1 MYPGFFAATTP
12 DKPAV
17 IMGRSREVVTYGE
30 LEERSARLAQLL
42 YARGLRPGDKIA
54 ILAENHPRFYEVY
67 WAALR
72 SGLYLTTVNRYL
84 APAEAAY
91 LVNDSGATALIT
103 TAQMAP
109 TAVPMLDLIPGCPVR
124 LLIDGVEDGFE
135 SYEAVLATYPA
146 QPLADQPRGDVMLYS
161 SGTTGRPKG
170 IERPL
175 RGKQIDDPSAP
186 VMAGTLRTLLGMD
199 EHSVYLC
206 PAPLYHAAGLQWSA
220 GTHELGGTVVVMEK
234 FDAEQFLA
242 LVEREAVTHTQVV
255 PTMLVRL
262 MKLAPEVRERYDH
275 SSLACVLHAAAP
287 CPVEV
292 KHQVIEWLG
301 PIVHEYFA
309 ATEGNG
315 MTYISAADWLEHPGS
330 VGRPLLGIPHIC
342 DEEGNEVPVGQTG
355 LIYFEQEQ
363 TPFEYHGDPEKTRAS
378 RHPAH
383 DNWSALGDIGYLDED
398 GYIFLTDR
406 KAFTIISGGV
416 NIYPA
421 EIESCLIM
429 HPQRDRRGRLR
440 PARPRNGRVRPRRGP
455 AGRRG
460 GGITR
465 TGRGALGLRPGTP
478 GPLQGAPGGRLPGR
492 AAPPAHGQAVQA
504 EPSATNTERPWHDA
518 RRRVHRTEWRRRHCA
533 ADPGPGPARVG
544 VGTHR
549 RAGRLGQLSRRP
561 HGERS
566 LPVPTRTSVRARF

>member
-17 IMGRSREVVTYGE
+17 IMGRSREVVTYGD

-42 YARGLRPGDKIA
+42 YARGLRSGDKIA
-54 ILAENHPRFYEVY
+54 ILAENHPRCYEIY

-109 TAVPMLDLIPGCPVR
+109 TAVPMLDLIPGCAVR

-175 RGKQIDDPSAP
+175 RGTQIDDPSAP

-262 MKLAPEVRERYDH
+262 MKLAPEVREGYDH

-429 HPQRDRRGRLR
+429 HP
-440 PARPRNGRVRPRRGP
+440 RVTDVAVFGLPDPEMGEYVHAVVQP
-455 AGRRG
+455 AGGAEGSPELAEALLDYAREHLARYKVP
-460 GGITR
+460 R
-465 TGRGALGLRPGTP
+465 VVDFRAELPRLPTGKLYKQGLRDEYRK
-478 GPLQGAPGGRLPGR
+478 AM
-492 AAPPAHGQAVQA
+492 A
-504 EPSATNTERPWHDA
+504 
-518 RRRVHRTEWRRRHCA
+518 
-533 ADPGPGPARVG
+533 
-544 VGTHR
+544 
-549 RAGRLGQLSRRP
+549 
-561 HGERS
+561 
-566 LPVPTRTSVRARF
+566 